1 MIRIVRWLVWLL
13 VSLVIVSGIDQTLI
27 RVPMKVPVLEQF
39 QEFYIDF
46 RARLIGLAGKK
57 SQPTSKKP
65 SIEQVIETTQKKA
78 AVPDKTATPRY
89 LYVDDTGTLQFAE
102 SLEAIP
108 QAFRKDAQ
116 PMEQ

>member
-1 MIRIVRWLVWLL
+1 MIRIVRWLLWLL
-13 VSLVIVSGIDQTLI
+13 VSLVIVSGIDQALI

-46 RARLIGLAGKK
+46 RSRLLGLAGKK
-57 SQPTSKKP
+57 AQPTTKKP
-65 SIEQVIETTQKKA
+65 SIEQVIETTEKKA
-78 AVPDKTATPRY
+78 AMPSKTVTPRY

-108 QAFRKDAQ
+108 KAYRKDAQ